1 MKAQNGNPN
10 TCPSTQDNF
19 SDTGSHSAAVLEYGR
34 RDEDRNQPIEECDI
48 EFGVIQPSYKGS
60 EETAKQRTSKNDKN
74 LLTGTAGTVTYNQ
87 TVKEPSDKVNS
98 KAQNEAG
105 VFDAKSTG
113 KNLNTEVIQG
123 TKSGPE
129 EVVNQ
134 VKFKEHLNM
143 PETAISHSEKVDSH
157 IQQNDWLL
165 VSEKRL
171 DKLGKFEL
179 FPSIRNLP
187 AVTKIPT
194 EVSEGNSRRT
204 YPVRSRT
211 FMDTLSSLTNF
222 SSDSSMYIEMDARKG
237 GLLIT
242 YQSLFWGFYLFCI
255 AFSIF
260 DMYCFKLWPDC
271 TWYYP
276 WCVASREQPQAFGI
290 AALDH
295 LTRIIGRITM
305 VSISALFLTQSK
317 CTMNWFA
324 ENAPL
329 WVDVEDI
336 GAANR
341 NLYWYIG
348 LFFCEVP
355 TILHVFS
362 AFAPMIDGYGVRLI
376 PEFSRVDNAEQ
387 PQFINP
393 INNPITNTTSWEVVL
408 SGNDCYRLAAM
419 SIIFFLIIPLSMSKT
434 LRRFSWSSAVKLHW
448 LGAMWYAS
456 DTLLKF
462 HPRSYVFN
470 APFMIWYLLDE
481 LCGIYC
487 YRTVRN
493 VKVVKKLIIDPNYAV
508 LFLNLD
514 VPAVMNVGDT
524 YWFTT
529 EYIPGCTYRLEHSHP
544 FTCWRND
551 KRNPYCWPLTQEH
564 QALDHKSHKFKMK
577 YKDDMLE
584 VKREVTTS
592 PGLRNNIDIF
602 EDEKRAASW
611 DLAIIMATQHPSDTH
626 GCFSK
631 NCLKRNMIPWTT
643 QVLAEEVQTL
653 QCHGPYRTGFGVL
666 GLEDYSN
673 TPPLVLISSGAGVG
687 YVFTFHQWLLANNK
701 PLSNTVHIYY
711 TTNSKCLFQF
721 VTDSLCKYHF
731 DNLHV
736 SAHLTRVGK
745 DTVTYTNE
753 SSHKS
758 RDIKFGRLSLPDIL
772 NNCPRHTEVFFVGS
786 AVLNNIARK
795 LCKENKLRFTGGHV
809 FN

>member
-1 MKAQNGNPN
+1 MEAQKSKSISCENISEGDSHDESVLVIESVKGNEN
-10 TCPSTQDNF
+10 
-19 SDTGSHSAAVLEYGR
+19 
-34 RDEDRNQPIEECDI
+34 RNQLIQGYEI
-48 EFGVIQPSYKGS
+48 EFGAISHEGP
-60 EETAKQRTSKNDKN
+60 EETVKHRTLESDQN
-74 LLTGTAGTVTYNQ
+74 LLTDTAGTVTYNK
-87 TVKEPSDKVNS
+87 TVKEPAGKVNS
-98 KAQNEAG
+98 EVQHEAG
-105 VFDAKSTG
+105 VLDDKNTG
-113 KNLNTEVIQG
+113 NNRNTDVIQETDSVPNEAVQQAKFEEDG
-123 TKSGPE
+123 LMPQTSGFVE
-129 EVVNQ
+129 G
-134 VKFKEHLNM
+134 
-143 PETAISHSEKVDSH
+143 KVDNYIWQKDELFVS
-157 IQQNDWLL
+157 NDGL
-165 VSEKRL
+165 K
-171 DKLGKFEL
+171 KLGQYEL
-179 FPSIRNLP
+179 FPTLKNIM
-187 AVTKIPT
+187 VTKLPT
-194 EVSEGNSRRT
+194 EVSETSGRRT

-211 FMDTLSSLTNF
+211 FMATLSSWTDA
-222 SSDSSMYIEMDARKG
+222 SARSIDIESDTREV

-242 YQSLFWGFYLFCI
+242 YSNLFWGFYLICC

-260 DMYCFKLWPDC
+260 EMYCVKLWPYC

-276 WCVASREQPQAFGI
+276 WCVASREQPQAIGL
-290 AALDH
+290 ALLDH

-305 VSISALFLTQSK
+305 VSISALFLTQSR
-317 CTMNWFA
+317 CTMNWVA

-348 LFFCEVP
+348 VFFCGVP

-362 AFAPMIDGYGVRLI
+362 AFAPMIDGYEVRLI
-376 PEFSRVDNAEQ
+376 PEFQRGDNQEQ

-393 INNPITNTTSWEVVL
+393 INNPITNTTNWEVVL
-408 SGNDCYRLAAM
+408 SGNDCYRLTAM
-419 SIIFFLIIPLSMSKT
+419 SIIFFLIIPLSLSKT

-456 DTLLKF
+456 DVLLKF

-470 APFMIWYLLDE
+470 APFMILYLLDV
-481 LCGIYC
+481 LCGIYW

-493 VKVVKKLIIDPNYAV
+493 VKIVNKLIIDSNYAV
-508 LFLNLD
+508 LFLKLD

-524 YWFTT
+524 YWFSA
-529 EYIPGCTYRLEHSHP
+529 EQFPDCTYRLEHSHP

-551 KRNPYCWPLTQEH
+551 KRNPYCYPLTREH
-564 QALDHKSHKFKMK
+564 QALDHESHKFKMIK
-577 YKDDMLE
+577 KDDKLH
-584 VKREVTTS
+584 VKREVTTFA
-592 PGLRNNIDIF
+592 GVGGKIDII
-602 EDEKRAASW
+602 DSEKRAASW
-611 DLAIIMATQHPSDTH
+611 DLAIIMATQHPSVTH

-643 QVLAEEVQTL
+643 QVLSEEVQTL
-653 QCHGPYRTGFGVL
+653 KCHGPYRTGFGVL

-673 TPPLVLISSGAGVG
+673 TPPLVMISSGAGVG

-711 TTNSKCLFQF
+711 TTNSKSLFQF

-736 SAHLTRVGK
+736 SAHLTRVNQ
-745 DTVTYTNE
+745 DTITYENE
-753 SSHKS
+753 SPLKS
-758 RDIKFGRLSLPDIL
+758 RQILFGRLSLAEII

-795 LCKENKLRFTGGHV
+795 LCKENNLRFTGGHV